1 MSRRQDTRT
10 PRQRFTALVQAEL
23 DVRMQDY
30 GWSVSEFI
38 RASGISRPT
47 MYEWLNQDSD
57 RIPSVKLVQRYAA
70 NLRIPYEPYAEAL
83 GWTETEAAP
92 PKDLEGFIRRARALA
107 DHPKTSP
114 ERRQV
119 LEARIAEAEF
129 RQRAALDMERTAEK
143 LLREALGENE
153 DATEH

>member
-1 MSRRQDTRT
+1 MSRREDTRT

-23 DVRMQDY
+23 DLRMQDH

-38 RASGISRPT
+38 RVSGISRPT
-47 MYEWLNQDSD
+47 MYEWLKQDSD
-57 RIPSVKLVQRYAA
+57 RMPSVGLVQRYAER
-70 NLRIPYEPYAEAL
+70 LKIPYEPYAEAL
-83 GWTETEAAP
+83 GWTESEAAP
-92 PKDLEGFIRRARALA
+92 PKDLEGFIERARALA

-114 ERRQV
+114 ERRRV

-129 RQRAALDMERTAEK
+129 RQRAAIDMERTAEE

-153 DATEH
+153 DAAEQ